1 MISVAAMSFNLQYA
15 FEIFDVFSSSLC
27 LLLCRLCL
35 CPCCSHSFYYPLPN
49 NRVRLEE
56 KREKKTRSMYFFS
69 PLLHRSFASI
79 IKYTMMTYY
88 DDRQL
93 TYDAC
98 EFISFSNRKYALED
112 LARIESEELIIS

>member
-1 MISVAAMSFNLQYA
+1 MHSRYSTFFLLRSVFCYVVYVYVLVVLTRSIIRFPITEYG
-15 FEIFDVFSSSLC
+15 SK
-27 LLLCRLCL
+27 R
-35 CPCCSHSFYYPLPN
+35 
-49 NRVRLEE
+49 
-56 KREKKTRSMYFFS
+56 REKKRQGRCIFFS